1 MTSRKRHR
9 SWFRTGRSWTWLAR
23 SSSEALHG
31 RGASDAARRE
41 PRRARR
47 ARSSPP
53 SSCVRARRCVQ
64 PVCSRAKTWQIFF
77 SRENGA
83 WEGSAASPSRVR
95 RPRKRRRVAA
105 RPSQTRAARA
115 RAMIRGTSRMRGVI
129 HVACALA
136 LALACS
142 PTRARA
148 QPLHRKPTPRARPV
162 STRPTHTG
170 WWRLPPRGH
179 LPARRARARPR
190 PRSRRRYGRRRARAP
205 SRGARSGRFR
215 RRGPPRAPGAGV
227 SGREGEERR
236 RRIFF
241 PRTRRTLVFEL
252 SLERTLRGRRLRS
265 AHDRSRESLALPDS
279 RSRRA
284 RAAVFTRPPADV
296 HVFRSV
302 HVRAPLGVLLR
313 AGSFEGR
320 SERSSAADRRAF
332 ASAAD
337 RRAVASAVTARRG
350 AVRRPA
356 GWLHVRRLAG
366 RRRPLRLVCVRGR
379 RSELLL
385 RRGVRHRLRRLLRGQ
400 EELLRREKG
409 RSAVRGEARADFRG
423 ENRGVGE
430 TRVDSFA
437 RSNSIRRKKT
447 KNKKTTSDAGFSFF

>member
-1 MTSRKRHR
+1 MRATCLLSRQNLADIFFPGKWRLGGFGCFAVEGTS
-9 SWFRTGRSWTWLAR
+9 A
-23 SSSEALHG
+23 SETTKG
-31 RGASDAARRE
+31 RGAPVADASRAGARDDSRNLE
-41 PRRARR
+41 NARGDPRR
-47 ARSSPP
+47 
-53 SSCVRARRCVQ
+53 VR
-64 PVCSRAKTWQIFF
+64 
-77 SRENGA
+77 
-83 WEGSAASPSRVR
+83 
-95 RPRKRRRVAA
+95 
-105 RPSQTRAARA
+105 ARA
-115 RAMIRGTSRMRGVI
+115 RARVFPDASASATPFTANQRHGRVPFRQGR
-129 HVACALA
+129 
-136 LALACS
+136 
-142 PTRARA
+142 PTRGGGD
-148 QPLHRKPTPRARPV
+148 
-162 STRPTHTG
+162 S
-170 WWRLPPRGH
+170 PPRGH

-320 SERSSAADRRAF
+320 SERSSTADRRAF

>member
-41 PRRARR
+41 PARATSALVATVIVRSRQKMR
-47 ARSSPP
+47 ATCLLSRQNLADIFFPGKWRLGGFGCFAVEGTSASETTKG
-53 SSCVRARRCVQ
+53 RGA
-64 PVCSRAKTWQIFF
+64 PVADASRAGARDD
-77 SRENGA
+77 SRNLENARGD
-83 WEGSAASPSRVR
+83 PRRVR
-95 RPRKRRRVAA
+95 
-105 RPSQTRAARA
+105 ARA
-115 RAMIRGTSRMRGVI
+115 RARVFPDASASATPFTANQRHGRVPFRQGR
-129 HVACALA
+129 
-136 LALACS
+136 
-142 PTRARA
+142 PTRGGD
-148 QPLHRKPTPRARPV
+148 
-162 STRPTHTG
+162 S
-170 WWRLPPRGH
+170 PPRGH

-190 PRSRRRYGRRRARAP
+190 PRSRRRYGRRRARALREAHVP
-205 SRGARSGRFR
+205 GDFDVAD
-215 RRGPPRAPGAGV
+215 RRGPPARGSPDERAKSDAAAYFFRERDERSYSNCHSNEHCADAVYGQPTIGHGSPLPYPTVVRGV
-227 SGREGEERR
+227 HA
-236 RRIFF
+236 
-241 PRTRRTLVFEL
+241 PRC
-252 SLERTLRGRRLRS
+252 LR
-265 AHDRSRESLALPDS
+265 D
-279 RSRRA
+279 
-284 RAAVFTRPPADV
+284 RPPTCTCFGPFTFA
-296 HVFRSV
+296 R
-302 HVRAPLGVLLR
+302 PLGVLLR

-320 SERSSAADRRAF
+320 SERSSTADRRAF

>member
-1 MTSRKRHR
+1 MRATCLLSRQNLADIFFPGKWRLGGFGCFAVEGTS
-9 SWFRTGRSWTWLAR
+9 A
-23 SSSEALHG
+23 SETTKG
-31 RGASDAARRE
+31 RGAPVADASRAGARDDSRNLE
-41 PRRARR
+41 DARGDPRR
-47 ARSSPP
+47 
-53 SSCVRARRCVQ
+53 VR
-64 PVCSRAKTWQIFF
+64 
-77 SRENGA
+77 
-83 WEGSAASPSRVR
+83 
-95 RPRKRRRVAA
+95 
-105 RPSQTRAARA
+105 ARA
-115 RAMIRGTSRMRGVI
+115 RARVFPDASASATPFTANQRHGRVPFRQGR
-129 HVACALA
+129 
-136 LALACS
+136 
-142 PTRARA
+142 PTRGGGD
-148 QPLHRKPTPRARPV
+148 
-162 STRPTHTG
+162 S
-170 WWRLPPRGH
+170 PPRGH

-320 SERSSAADRRAF
+320 SERSST
-332 ASAAD
+332 AD

>member
-1 MTSRKRHR
+1 MADIFFPGKWRLGGFGCFAVEGTS
-9 SWFRTGRSWTWLAR
+9 A
-23 SSSEALHG
+23 SETTKG
-31 RGASDAARRE
+31 RGAPVADASRAGARDDSRNLE
-41 PRRARR
+41 DARGDPRR
-47 ARSSPP
+47 
-53 SSCVRARRCVQ
+53 VR
-64 PVCSRAKTWQIFF
+64 
-77 SRENGA
+77 
-83 WEGSAASPSRVR
+83 
-95 RPRKRRRVAA
+95 
-105 RPSQTRAARA
+105 ARA
-115 RAMIRGTSRMRGVI
+115 RARVFPDASASATPFTANQRHGRVPFRQGR
-129 HVACALA
+129 
-136 LALACS
+136 
-142 PTRARA
+142 PTRGGGD
-148 QPLHRKPTPRARPV
+148 
-162 STRPTHTG
+162 S
-170 WWRLPPRGH
+170 PPRGH

-320 SERSSAADRRAF
+320 SERSST
-332 ASAAD
+332 AD

>member
-1 MTSRKRHR
+1 MRATCLLSRQNLADIFFPGKWRLGGFGCFAVEGTS
-9 SWFRTGRSWTWLAR
+9 A
-23 SSSEALHG
+23 SETTKG
-31 RGASDAARRE
+31 RGAPVADASRAGARDDSRNLE
-41 PRRARR
+41 NARGDPRR
-47 ARSSPP
+47 
-53 SSCVRARRCVQ
+53 VR
-64 PVCSRAKTWQIFF
+64 
-77 SRENGA
+77 
-83 WEGSAASPSRVR
+83 
-95 RPRKRRRVAA
+95 
-105 RPSQTRAARA
+105 ARA
-115 RAMIRGTSRMRGVI
+115 RARVFPDASASATPFAANQRHGRVPFRQGR
-129 HVACALA
+129 
-136 LALACS
+136 
-142 PTRARA
+142 PTRGGGD
-148 QPLHRKPTPRARPV
+148 
-162 STRPTHTG
+162 S
-170 WWRLPPRGH
+170 PPRGH

-236 RRIFF
+236 AKSIFF
-241 PRTRRTLVFEL
+241 SRTRRTLVFEL

-320 SERSSAADRRAF
+320 SERSST
-332 ASAAD
+332 AD

>member
-1 MTSRKRHR
+1 M
-9 SWFRTGRSWTWLAR
+9 
-23 SSSEALHG
+23 ALG
-31 RGASDAARRE
+31 
-41 PRRARR
+41 
-47 ARSSPP
+47 
-53 SSCVRARRCVQ
+53 
-64 PVCSRAKTWQIFF
+64 
-77 SRENGA
+77 
-83 WEGSAASPSRVR
+83 RVR
-95 RPRKRRRVAA
+95 LLRRPSGTVRPRKRRRVAA
-105 RPSQTRAARA
+105 RPSQNATLADASRAGARDDSRNLEDARGDPRRVRARA
-115 RAMIRGTSRMRGVI
+115 RARVFPDASASATPFDANQRHGRVPFRQGR
-129 HVACALA
+129 
-136 LALACS
+136 
-142 PTRARA
+142 PTRGGGD
-148 QPLHRKPTPRARPV
+148 
-162 STRPTHTG
+162 S
-170 WWRLPPRGH
+170 PPRGH

-205 SRGARSGRFR
+205 SRGARPGRFR
-215 RRGPPRAPGAGV
+215 RRGPPRAPAAGV
-227 SGREGEERR
+227 SGRDGEERR
-236 RRIFF
+236 AKSIFF

-265 AHDRSRESLALPDS
+265 AHDRSRESLAVPDS

-320 SERSSAADRRAF
+320 SEESSAADRRAF

-337 RRAVASAVTARRG
+337 RRAFASAFASASAAFASARRG

-366 RRRPLRLVCVRGR
+366 RRRPLRLVRVRGR

-409 RSAVRGEARADFRG
+409 RSAVRGEARADVRG

-437 RSNSIRRKKT
+437 RCFRRKKT
-447 KNKKTTSDAGFSFF
+447 KNFFTKKQPPTRVFLFSKKRL